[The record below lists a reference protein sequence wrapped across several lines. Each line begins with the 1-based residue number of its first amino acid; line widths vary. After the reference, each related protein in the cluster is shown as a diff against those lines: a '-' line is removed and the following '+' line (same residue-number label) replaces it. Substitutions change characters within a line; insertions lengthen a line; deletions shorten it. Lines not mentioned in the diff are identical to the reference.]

1 MWFRGVRPNQVEQVV
16 TLKTAVFLA
25 KSVLALGSFIIVC
38 SGISI
43 NPNPCIYL
51 RTVPLPCPLI
61 HTHGQCYLTIT
72 TLKRQTGLCRHIAS
86 NWCYHLHESTLQT
99 VKSFTGEGGY
109 FHWWAHMH
117 GNPLHYSCLENP
129 HGQRSLVGYSPWG
142 HKESDTTE
150 QLRIDMQGSFSLIL
164 QMSIKELRAL
174 MRIQWSMAYSVPVAL
189 KHTQR
194 RVCVGGCVH
203 AQSCP
208 TLCDPMDSSPP
219 GSSMG
224 FSRQEYRSGL
234 LFPPTGHTSP
244 VSPALQVD
252 SYHLSNRGSLHRE
265 AAGPYFQNDSGF
277 STMPRQQSY
286 EVTGFFVKNQ

>member
-109 FHWWAHMH
+109 FHWWADMH

-129 HGQRSLVGYSPWG
+129 HGQRSVVGYSPWG

-194 RVCVGGCVH
+194 RVCVGGVCSCSIMSNSLRPHGQQPARLLYGIFQARISEWVAISSYRTHVSCVSCI
-203 AQSCP
+203 AGGFLPLEQSGKP
-208 TLCDPMDSSPP
+208 T
-219 GSSMG
+219 
-224 FSRQEYRSGL
+224 Q
-234 LFPPTGHTSP
+234 
-244 VSPALQVD
+244 
-252 SYHLSNRGSLHRE
+252 RGSRTLLSE
-265 AAGPYFQNDSGF
+265 
-277 STMPRQQSY
+277 
-286 EVTGFFVKNQ
+286 